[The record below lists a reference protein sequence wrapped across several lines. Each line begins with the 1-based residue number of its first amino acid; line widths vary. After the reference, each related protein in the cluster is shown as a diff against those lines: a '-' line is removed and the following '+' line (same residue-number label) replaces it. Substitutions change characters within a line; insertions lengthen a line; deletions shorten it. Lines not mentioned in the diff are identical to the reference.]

1 MLSVAQAMHRRGA
14 SGVPLPT
21 VFPSLEQRGA
31 NICRSQLSLV
41 VGPPSAGKSMLTW
54 NLLAKMGVP
63 ALAFLLDTNELT
75 ASARFA
81 AALTG
86 DDFLH
91 IKTSIMEGT
100 GDHYHDRLLAEIPN
114 VQASFH
120 APSADD
126 VMLEIEA
133 FEQRYGLPPD
143 VVLIDNLGN
152 QAGQFDNEW
161 AVLKALTL
169 EYDALA
175 KDTQSAIIA
184 CAHTTDLD
192 SCEPAQRSKILGK
205 VAQYPAL
212 ILSVGFNPET
222 YDYQIAVVKNREGA
236 SDREAKR
243 PILMQADPARMQ
255 LTDPLN
261 VPPPPLPRFDRPA
274 AQAGQLPGQSA
285 WGF

>member
-1 MLSVAQAMHRRGA
+1 
-14 SGVPLPT
+14 
-21 VFPSLEQRGA
+21 
-31 NICRSQLSLV
+31 
-41 VGPPSAGKSMLTW
+41 MLTW
-54 NLLAKMGVP
+54 NLLARMGVP

-86 DDFLH
+86 DDFGL
-91 IKTSIMEGT
+91 IKTKIMDGS
-100 GDHYHDRLLAEIPN
+100 GDHYRERLMDKMPN

-126 VMLEIEA
+126 VTLELEA

-143 VVLIDNLGN
+143 AVLIDNLGN
-152 QAGQFDNEW
+152 QAGQYDNEW
-161 AVLKALTL
+161 AILKALTL

-212 ILSVGFNPET
+212 ILSVGFNPVT
-222 YDYQIAVVKNREGA
+222 YEYKIAVVKNREGA
-236 SDREAKR
+236 SDREANR
-243 PILMQADPARMQ
+243 PVLMTADPARMQ
-255 LTDPLN
+255 LIDPLLT
-261 VPPPPLPRFDRPA
+261 PPPPMPVFDRPA
-274 AQAGQLPGQSA
+274 VIAGEIPGQDV
-285 WGF
+285 WNF